1 MIWLAVLLSL
11 SIVSLS
17 LSLETQAALKYLQV
31 FSVQPESVDLSVP
44 EQRQQLRSQ
53 LIQITSLADH
63 HNFGVCADQGTEGF
77 TALAHYLSAL
87 GYPVP
92 FNLVQLP
99 AIDEPVYIKFNGQ
112 TLAHYHDSY
121 TGDYRGVLISCLSSD
136 YDQLNGTFGYFPL
149 NLFDDHRILTQ
160 S

>member
-11 SIVSLS
+11 PTVSLS
-17 LSLETQAALKYLQV
+17 LSLETEAALKYLKV
-31 FSVQPESVDLSVP
+31 FSVKPESVDLSVA
-44 EQRQQLRSQ
+44 EQREQLRSH
-53 LIQITSLADH
+53 LIHITSLADH
-63 HNFGVCADQGTEGF
+63 HNFGVCADRGTEGF

-99 AIDEPVYIKFNGQ
+99 VIDEPVYIKFNGQ
-112 TLAHYHDSY
+112 TLGHYHDSY
-121 TGDYRGVLISCLSSD
+121 TGEYRGVLISCLSSD

-149 NLFDDHRILTQ
+149 NLFDDQPTAPE

>member
-1 MIWLAVLLSL
+1 MIWLAVLFSL
-11 SIVSLS
+11 PIVSLS
-17 LSLETQAALKYLQV
+17 LSLETQAALKYLKV
-31 FSVQPESVDLSVP
+31 LSVQPDSVDLSIP
-44 EQRQQLRSQ
+44 EQQQQLRSH
-53 LIQITSLADH
+53 LIHVASLADH
-63 HNFGVCADQGTEGF
+63 HNFGVCADEGTQGF

-136 YDQLNGTFGYFPL
+136 YDQLNGTFGHFPL
-149 NLFDDHRILTQ
+149 NLFDNQPIPPK

>member
-1 MIWLAVLLSL
+1 M
-11 SIVSLS
+11 SLS
-17 LSLETQAALKYLQV
+17 LSLETQAALKYLQI
-31 FSVQPESVDLSVP
+31 FSVKPESVDLTSP
-44 EQRQQLRSQ
+44 EEREQLRSH
-53 LIQITSLADH
+53 LIHVASLADH

-77 TALAHYLSAL
+77 SALAHYLSAL
-87 GYPVP
+87 DYPVP

-99 AIDEPVYIKFNGQ
+99 AVDEPIYIKFNGQ
-112 TLAHYHDSY
+112 TLAHYHNSY

-149 NLFDDHRILTQ
+149 NLFDDQPIAPK